1 MSHVLGVPF
10 YTVALLFAVTLLLT
24 IGFWLALRWLLGR
37 LLPDDTEWVEEA
49 QQGMTEG
56 E

>member
-1 MSHVLGVPF
+1 MTGVLFG
-10 YTVALLFAVTLLLT
+10 ALAFCVFF
-24 IGFWLALRWLLGR
+24 GFWLALRWLLGR